1 MQRGLIINN
10 TINFRLVVIYQVES
24 YVSIQLQIVLEGY
37 HQFSASF

>member
-24 YVSIQLQIVLEGY
+24 YVSIQLQIELEGY